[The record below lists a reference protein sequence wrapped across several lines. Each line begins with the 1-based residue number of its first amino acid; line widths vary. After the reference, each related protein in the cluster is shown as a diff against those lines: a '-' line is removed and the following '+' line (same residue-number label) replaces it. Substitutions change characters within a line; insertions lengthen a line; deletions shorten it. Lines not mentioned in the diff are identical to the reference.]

1 MYRCKISSEER
12 QPTKNVLMLLKALK
26 PAGNVIGTST
36 IAVMNELLM
45 STTCG
50 AGQPTSTVVKL
61 DSSIGQLLE
70 YDGEVID
77 YWKEVNQYI
86 SNNKEELEIAKR
98 NYDNMFAKAEIS
110 EMYELN

>member
-1 MYRCKISSEER
+1 
-12 QPTKNVLMLLKALK
+12 MLYMIKYYIRK
-26 PAGNVIGTST
+26 TTST
-36 IAVMNELLM
+36 
-45 STTCG
+45 
-50 AGQPTSTVVKL
+50 
-61 DSSIGQLLE
+61 